1 MTKRVK
7 NIATTSER
15 NNALWKTVSQGASF
29 TPWRTFE
36 NSTCLS
42 GTKIK
47 QNWSD
52 ITGLVK
58 HCCPP
63 RLTLS
68 HWRNEF
74 PTYQLCS
81 YPTTMEGLY
90 LFKTHKFFNPKE
102 KGTTFFPVTCLS
114 IFQCQIP
121 QLCSNLSSSYH
132 PALSVRAVSKMTIKR
147 DTNTTNLKKNQRK
160 ADTPLHPGLQK
171 FLTHGAP
178 HCQYAIT
185 IVITWESQL
194 TYVDCIFFNL
204 TWTGN
209 IRRERCNGETLKR
222 HTQKPLWTY

>member
-1 MTKRVK
+1 MDHFTKLLEELAKHLYQKQHFLRISMTKRVK
-7 NIATTSER
+7 NIATTEER
-15 NNALWKTVSQGASF
+15 NNTLWKTVSQGASF

-90 LFKTHKFFNPKE
+90 LFKTHKFFNQKE

-114 IFQCQIP
+114 IFQCQTP

-132 PALSVRAVSKMTIKR
+132 PALSVRAVSKMTIKK
-147 DTNTTNLKKNQRK
+147 DTNTTDFKTKERLIHHFTQARK
-160 ADTPLHPGLQK
+160 SFWPTVHR
-171 FLTHGAP
+171 
-178 HCQYAIT
+178 
-185 IVITWESQL
+185 IVGILSQ
-194 TYVDCIFFNL
+194 
-204 TWTGN
+204 
-209 IRRERCNGETLKR
+209 
-222 HTQKPLWTY
+222 

>member
-1 MTKRVK
+1 MIKRVK
-7 NIATTSER
+7 NIATTEER
-15 NNALWKTVSQGASF
+15 NNTLWKTVSQGASF

-47 QNWSD
+47 QSWSD

-90 LFKTHKFFNPKE
+90 LFKTHKFLTQRKREQHFSLWPAYPSSNVKHRNYAAACPQFTTQHCRYALWAKWQLR
-102 KGTTFFPVTCLS
+102 GT
-114 IFQCQIP
+114 QIP
-121 QLCSNLSSSYH
+121 QILKKPKKDRHTTSPRPAKISDPRCT
-132 PALSVRAVSKMTIKR
+132 ALSVCYHNSHHM
-147 DTNTTNLKKNQRK
+147 
-160 ADTPLHPGLQK
+160 G
-171 FLTHGAP
+171 
-178 HCQYAIT
+178 IT
-185 IVITWESQL
+185 IDTRWL
-194 TYVDCIFFNL
+194 HFFL
-204 TWTGN
+204 PSLG
-209 IRRERCNGETLKR
+209 
-222 HTQKPLWTY
+222 